1 MIESVARGRSAVRLG
16 LLALAAAC
24 LSTACDG
31 RIVTVPPGPN
41 DFGQSDD
48 DAAVALD
55 VGEMSD
61 AGQPAEDSG
70 NAPDAEGTD
79 AGFAF
84 DASETPDSGGSDS
97 GLIDSGTI
105 DTGFPDAG
113 FADAG
118 FADTGFRDSG
128 VAPDSGPRAD
138 GGVATSGCGTSR
150 PSGIRT
156 LNISVGGTMRSY
168 VLNVPSGYTGNTP
181 LSLVLGFHG
190 QGWQAS
196 GFQASVPDLERS
208 AAGAAIFAYPQGLD
222 SGSGTAWSVSASSRD
237 TALVDALIGE
247 LERTYCIDANR
258 VFAFGRSYGALFANV
273 LACVRPSVLR
283 GVAVMMGG
291 GPFQFTCTQAT
302 SWWGE
307 HSQDDGTVP
316 YSWGTQTR
324 DLMRRLDGC
333 GTQTVPANRPEC
345 VEYQGCTN
353 GRRVVWCSTNGLG
366 HNPASWADED
376 IWNFFSHL

>member
-1 MIESVARGRSAVRLG
+1 MAVRCAQRFG
-16 LLALAAAC
+16 LFALVAAC
-24 LSTACDG
+24 VSFGCEG
-31 RIVTVPPGPN
+31 RIVTVPPGSTDQGEP
-41 DFGQSDD
+41 SDD
-48 DAAVALD
+48 DASVALD
-55 VGEMSD
+55 VGAVSD
-61 AGQPAEDSG
+61 SGQPSEDSG
-70 NAPDAEGTD
+70 SAPDAEGSD
-79 AGFAF
+79 AGFAL
-84 DASETPDSGGSDS
+84 DAFEAPDSGANDS
-97 GLIDSGTI
+97 GLIDSGSI
-105 DTGFPDAG
+105 DVGFPDAG

-118 FADTGFRDSG
+118 FRDSG
-128 VAPDSGPRAD
+128 ITPDSGPRAD

-150 PSGIRT
+150 PSGLRT
-156 LNISVGGTMRSY
+156 LNINVGGTMRSY

-181 LSLVLGFHG
+181 LSLVFGFHG

-196 GFQASVPDLERS
+196 AFQSSVPDLERS

-222 SGSGTAWSVSASSRD
+222 SGSGTAWSVNASSRD

-247 LERTYCIDANR
+247 IERTYCIDGNR

-291 GPFQFTCTQAT
+291 GPFQFTCTQST

-316 YSWGTQTR
+316 YSWGTQSR

-333 GTQTVPANRPEC
+333 GTQTVQANRPEC

-376 IWNFFSHL
+376 IWAFFSRL